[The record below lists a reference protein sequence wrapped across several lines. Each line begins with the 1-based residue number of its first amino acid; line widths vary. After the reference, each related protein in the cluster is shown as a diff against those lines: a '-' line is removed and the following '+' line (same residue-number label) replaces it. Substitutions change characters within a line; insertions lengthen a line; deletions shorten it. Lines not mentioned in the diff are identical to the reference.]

1 MRPFA
6 AIFTSFAL
14 GVAFIQ
20 APFLH
25 VHQHETT
32 QRHPG
37 ALLHL
42 HLKSVHPTGSGPEL
56 RNLDPNDDAQL
67 QNWFSATTSAD
78 TGLTPV
84 IPVENYS
91 IRGPEFNEWTVEA
104 PLLNGHDPPLLCIR
118 NPRAPPA

>member
-1 MRPFA
+1 M
-6 AIFTSFAL
+6 SFAL

-42 HLKSVHPTGSGPEL
+42 HLRSVHPTGSGPEF
-56 RNLDPNDDAQL
+56 RNLDPDDDAQH
-67 QNWFSATTSAD
+67 QNWFSATSAD
-78 TGLTPV
+78 AGLAPV
-84 IPVENYS
+84 ILAKAYAISV
-91 IRGPEFNEWTVEA
+91 PEFNEWTVEA
-104 PLLNGHDPPLLCIR
+104 PRLNGHDPPLLCIR